1 MGRGKSKGGTTQ
13 EEEVVVVVGWR
24 MLSWLD
30 SEFSQSSVA

>member
-13 EEEVVVVVGWR
+13 EEEVVVVMGWR
-24 MLSWLD
+24 KLARLD